1 MQAHFGRLREHA
13 RRYEQ
18 QQWTGSARAR
28 GSDRDGAAVDVET
41 EARRAALDFF
51 VSLLRDVA
59 SFFPETG
66 GAAAAAAA
74 EVDADVEAQS
84 AGFVAAQPA
93 QSRAFL
99 ADFCH
104 TQMFLCFVQ
113 PQRGDR
119 NLRGGSCFQLAL
131 ERFLRARIAA
141 EHGGD
146 LGALRAPSIRAQAVP
161 SDGSAAA
168 AANPAAVATAAAA
181 TAAAPAAA
189 AAVAAPVHV
198 VPLPRMRDARHAA
211 AAAAAVTAAA
221 AAGGPLSEV
230 DSFPLAMPPALEAVE
245 VAMPTFVGE
254 EPPPLQ
260 VSAELRTAWADA
272 LTSLEA
278 RQQERQEEQVKQ
290 TVAGVGAGVVVT
302 TVAALACCVQ

>member
-1 MQAHFGRLREHA
+1 M
-13 RRYEQ
+13 
-18 QQWTGSARAR
+18 
-28 GSDRDGAAVDVET
+28 DVET

-59 SFFPETG
+59 TFFPETG

-84 AGFVAAQPA
+84 ARFVAAQPA

-99 ADFCH
+99 ADFCR

-119 NLRGGSCFQLAL
+119 NLRGGRCFQLAL

-146 LGALRAPSIRAQAVP
+146 LGALGAPSIRAQAVP
-161 SDGSAAA
+161 SDASAAA
-168 AANPAAVATAAAA
+168 TADPAAVATAA
-181 TAAAPAAA
+181 AAA

-198 VPLPRMRDARHAA
+198 VPLPRTRDARAAA

-245 VAMPTFVGE
+245 VAMPAFVGE

-290 TVAGVGAGVVVT
+290 AVAGVGAGVVVT

>member
-1 MQAHFGRLREHA
+1 M
-13 RRYEQ
+13 
-18 QQWTGSARAR
+18 
-28 GSDRDGAAVDVET
+28 DVET

-59 SFFPETG
+59 TFFPETG

-84 AGFVAAQPA
+84 ARFVAAQPA

-99 ADFCH
+99 ADFCR

-119 NLRGGSCFQLAL
+119 NLRGGRCFQLAL

-146 LGALRAPSIRAQAVP
+146 LGALGAPSIRAQAVP
-161 SDGSAAA
+161 SDASAAA
-168 AANPAAVATAAAA
+168 TADPAAVATAAAA
-181 TAAAPAAA
+181 AAAAPAAAA

-198 VPLPRMRDARHAA
+198 VPLPRTADARDAA

-245 VAMPTFVGE
+245 VAMPAFVGE

-290 TVAGVGAGVVVT
+290 AVAGVGAGVVVT